1 MATRPEDLNLPA
13 TVVTKLVKDSLPAH
27 VNVSKEARVAIGRAA
42 SIFVLYT
49 TANANNVAASEKRKT
64 ITPED
69 ILSAMRDMEM
79 DQFVNPLRKCLDAYR
94 KCSTTK
100 PKTGA
105 KPPTAPKGGGVTK
118 KPSPKKPSASK
129 TAPSNTVDTDS
140 KALNVKNVNAAET
153 SAVSRDNITSQV
165 TSSNSLRAQEDS
177 DLETSSSASSS
188 EVEPVKRPDAKH
200 GFTNIQS
207 TGTSSLTTPGAKV
220 VVAEDALVLENTD
233 EDSDDSSD

>member
-1 MATRPEDLNLPA
+1 MSFSSVVFLATKVSIDSFHHKLIMFVFLETSASVCDLI
-13 TVVTKLVKDSLPAH
+13 S
-27 VNVSKEARVAIGRAA
+27 
-42 SIFVLYT
+42 
-49 TANANNVAASEKRKT
+49 
-64 ITPED
+64 
-69 ILSAMRDMEM
+69 
-79 DQFVNPLRKCLDAYR
+79 AYR

-165 TSSNSLRAQEDS
+165 TSSNLLRAQEDS